1 MISIFDLIALLLV
14 LSALFGWLNR
24 RFVRLPH
31 AVGLLVMGLVASLLL
46 VAIGALIP
54 HEHLSEQ
61 LAQALKQI
69 DFTAVVMNGMLA
81 FLLFAGALN
90 LDFAALRNRAGRV
103 AVLALVGTTIS
114 TGIVGVATWAVA
126 QAIGYPLPLAWA
138 LVFGALISPTD
149 PVAVLSMLK
158 GVDIPRALQIELEG
172 EALFNDGIAIVL
184 FTLLVGLAAGW
195 GNKDEGLGGFL
206 LDLVKEAGGG
216 VALGAATGYLA
227 YRAMRAIDDF
237 PVEVLITLALVA
249 GTNALAQAL
258 GISGPLAVVAAGL
271 LIGEKA
277 PHDAMSERTESYVSA
292 LWTLIDEVLN
302 SVLFLLIGL
311 EVLVVRFE
319 LSAMVLAAAAVP
331 IVSGRATDCGVAAAA
346 ADALERKAACAQCA
360 VSDLGRRS
368 RRHLGG
374 ACARAAGRSRQI
386 GDPVGDLRGG
396 ALFDHRAGH
405 NARPRRTLDPA
416 QKVTASPVI
425 FINRQGRIACGS
437 DAFNNCFSI
446 GCRLGRADSAAVRGR
461 LNTILQAGLRLRLF
475 CARQCATRPSSGIAA
490 WHSRNAS
497 CVHASASAWV

>member
-24 RFVRLPH
+24 RYVRLPH
-31 AVGLLVMGLVASLLL
+31 AVGLLVMGLIASLLL
-46 VAIGALIP
+46 VLIGALLP

-69 DFTAVVMNGMLA
+69 DFTAVVLNGMLA

-90 LDFAALRNRAGRV
+90 LDFAALRDRAGRV

-114 TGIVGVATWAVA
+114 TGLVGVATWAAA

-158 GVDIPRALQIELEG
+158 GVDVPHTLQIEMEG

-195 GNKDEGLGGFL
+195 GNKDDGVGGFV

-216 VALGAATGYLA
+216 VALGLVTGYLA

-249 GTNALAQAL
+249 GTFALAHTL
-258 GISGPLAVVAAGL
+258 GVSGPLAVVAAGL

-277 PHDAMSERTESYVSA
+277 PRDAMSARTENYVSA

-319 LSAMVLAAAAVP
+319 PLAMALAAATVPIVLAARL
-331 IVSGRATDCGVAAAA
+331 I
-346 ADALERKAACAQCA
+346 A
-360 VSDLGRRS
+360 VSPPLLLMRWNEK
-368 RRHLGG
+368 LP
-374 ACARAAGRSRQI
+374 ARNVPFLTWAG
-386 GDPVGDLRGG
+386 VRGG
-396 ALFDHRAGH
+396 ISVALALSLPD
-405 NARPRRTLDPA
+405 DPA
-416 QKVTASPVI
+416 KSPILSATYAVVL
-425 FINRQGRIACGS
+425 
-437 DAFNNCFSI
+437 FSI
-446 GCRLGRADSAAVRGR
+446 IVQGSTLGHVARLT
-461 LNTILQAGLRLRLF
+461 L
-475 CARQCATRPSSGIAA
+475 PKK
-490 WHSRNAS
+490 
-497 CVHASASAWV
+497 

>member
-54 HEHLSEQ
+54 HEQFSEQ
-61 LAQALKQI
+61 LADALKQI

-90 LDFAALRNRAGRV
+90 LDFAALRDRAGRV

-158 GVDIPRALQIELEG
+158 GVDVPHTLQVEMEG

-249 GTNALAQAL
+249 GTNALAQTL
-258 GISGPLAVVAAGL
+258 GVSGPLAVVAAGL

-277 PHDAMSERTESYVSA
+277 PRDAMSERTESYVSA

-331 IVSGRATDCGVAAAA
+331 IVLIAR
-346 ADALERKAACAQCA
+346 LIA
-360 VSDLGRRS
+360 VSPPLLLMRWNEK
-368 RRHLGG
+368 LL
-374 ACARAAGRSRQI
+374 ARNVPFLTWAG
-386 GDPVGDLRGG
+386 VRGG
-396 ALFDHRAGH
+396 ISVALALALPD
-405 NARPRRTLDPA
+405 DPA
-416 QKVTASPVI
+416 KSAILSATYAVVL
-425 FINRQGRIACGS
+425 
-437 DAFNNCFSI
+437 FSI
-446 GCRLGRADSAAVRGR
+446 IVQGSTLGHVARW
-461 LNTILQAGLRLRLF
+461 TLRKK
-475 CARQCATRPSSGIAA
+475 
-490 WHSRNAS
+490 
-497 CVHASASAWV
+497 